1 MHWDVR
7 AKGIK
12 TKGIYVPGFSGI
24 SAPYWKPGFP
34 DIFNDTGEEPNQ
46 IIRAG
51 MESIGFLFND
61 ILNCFSQS
69 GVELPKSINASG
81 GAARPVL
88 LQFISNLTSLE
99 ICYSDLKD
107 RTAVGV
113 FKILS
118 NGEHNDAKE
127 LNSKTRRFKP
137 ENLINKTEKREKW
150 HKTLVNANLKT
161 SYSEI

>member
-1 MHWDVR
+1 MHWAIR
-7 AKGIK
+7 AKGII

-34 DIFNDTGEEPNQ
+34 DIFIDTGKEPNQ

-61 ILNCFSQS
+61 IMTCFSES
-69 GVELPKSINASG
+69 GVEIPKSINASG

-88 LQFISNLTSLE
+88 LQFISSLTNLE

-107 RTAVGV
+107 RTAIGV

-118 NGEHNDAKE
+118 NGEHNNAND
-127 LNSKTRRFKP
+127 LSSKTRRFKP
-137 ENLINKTEKREKW
+137 KYLINRNKKKEKW
-150 HKTLVNANLKT
+150 HRTLMNSKIKS

>member
-1 MHWDVR
+1 MQWDIR
-7 AKGIK
+7 SRGIN
-12 TKGIYVPGFSGI
+12 TEGIYVPGFSGI

-34 DIFNDTGEEPNQ
+34 DIFIDTGKEPNQ

-61 ILNCFSQS
+61 ILTRFSES
-69 GVELPKSINASG
+69 GVELPKRINASG

-88 LQFISNLTSLE
+88 LQFISSLTNLE
-99 ICYSDLKD
+99 ICYSDIKD

-118 NGEHNDAKE
+118 NEEHNDEKE

-137 ENLINKTEKREKW
+137 KYLINKIEKGEKW
-150 HKTLVNANLKT
+150 HRTLVNSNLKT